1 MTNPEISVIIP
12 FLNEAENIPEL
23 VAAIE
28 AFAPTL
34 PVPIEVVFVDDGST
48 DGSGELL
55 SSIPFRNF
63 SAQLVRLSRN
73 FGSHPAVRA
82 GFSVAKAPNCVW
94 LGADLQE
101 PLEIIRLGYEKIREG
116 FDLVCV
122 QKRSVRVSAS
132 EETFSRLYSKLIRRY
147 AIAGY
152 PEKGVNTI
160 FVGRKV
166 REQLLLNPESNS
178 SVVLQCLSMGY
189 RQAVLNVDY
198 LERKRGV
205 SKWSFGKKLK
215 LMIDSFVAFSYFP
228 IRMVSVLGFLFALIG
243 GLIALYVV
251 IVKISGIA
259 EVTLGWTSLLSI
271 LMIGFGLTNI
281 SLGIIAEYLWRTL
294 DASRKRPPY
303 LINSVEDLRREEGK
317 C

>member
-1 MTNPEISVIIP
+1 
-12 FLNEAENIPEL
+12 
-23 VAAIE
+23 
-28 AFAPTL
+28 
-34 PVPIEVVFVDDGST
+34 
-48 DGSGELL
+48 
-55 SSIPFRNF
+55 
-63 SAQLVRLSRN
+63 
-73 FGSHPAVRA
+73 
-82 GFSVAKAPNCVW
+82 
-94 LGADLQE
+94 
-101 PLEIIRLGYEKIREG
+101 
-116 FDLVCV
+116 
-122 QKRSVRVSAS
+122 
-132 EETFSRLYSKLIRRY
+132 
-147 AIAGY
+147 
-152 PEKGVNTI
+152 
-160 FVGRKV
+160 
-166 REQLLLNPESNS
+166 
-178 SVVLQCLSMGY
+178 MGY

-303 LINSVEDLRREEGK
+303 LIDSIEDLCREERK